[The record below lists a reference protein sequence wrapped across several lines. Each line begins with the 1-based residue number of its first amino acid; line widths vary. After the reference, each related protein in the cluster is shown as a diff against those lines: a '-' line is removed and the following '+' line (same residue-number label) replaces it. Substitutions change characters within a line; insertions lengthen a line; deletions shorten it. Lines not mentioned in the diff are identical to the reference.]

1 MFGELTEQKLNSLYD
16 DFSREQLKLLGELKT
31 GTSDLSKDIEIQKQL
46 SLLNTLMIKT
56 PKVEGLEIK
65 HPSSKLALV
74 TD

>member
-46 SLLNTLMIKT
+46 SLLNTLMINTLRLRNLK
-56 PKVEGLEIK
+56 KKI
-65 HPSSKLALV
+65 AAN
-74 TD
+74 